1 MKRLALLA
9 PTVAIIVACSGGA
22 STSLQPGQW
31 EMTTKMTDIEIPGA
45 PPAVAAQMKQA
56 MTAQAQTQSRC
67 ITPAEAANPAGNMA
81 SPSGNAQ
88 GCTFSK
94 QTFSGG
100 AIDVA
105 GSCPGPAGGRMET
118 TLSGSYTA
126 TTMDTRISAN
136 IEGGPQ
142 PMRMSGTMTGRR
154 TGDCPAS

>member
-9 PTVAIIVACSGGA
+9 PTVAIIVACSGGGV
-22 STSLQPGQW
+22 SLQPGQW

-45 PPAVAAQMKQA
+45 PPAMAAQMKQA

-67 ITPAEAANPAGNMA
+67 ITAAEAANPAGNMA

-100 AIDVA
+100 SIDVA
-105 GSCPGPAGGRMET
+105 GSCPGPAGGTMET
-118 TLSGSYTA
+118 SLSGSYTA

-136 IEGGPQ
+136 IQGGPQ

>member
-9 PTVAIIVACSGGA
+9 PTVAIIVACSGGGA
-22 STSLQPGQW
+22 SLQPGQW

-45 PPAVAAQMKQA
+45 PPAMAAQMKQA

-67 ITPAEAANPAGNMA
+67 ITAAEAANPAGNLA

-100 AIDVA
+100 SIDVA
-105 GSCPGPAGGRMET
+105 GSCPGPAGGTMET
-118 TLSGSYTA
+118 TLAGAYSA
-126 TTMDTRISAN
+126 TTMDTRITAN
-136 IEGGPQ
+136 IQGGPQ